1 MTIVSFPVL
10 YFLIGFI
17 LRLAAYLSCKN
28 YKYCWMYD
36 RDSIVAY
43 ILPILGI
50 CNALLINLF
59 MLRVFH
65 VAAILKCETKEE
77 EVQTEKW
84 INYIRFA
91 YLPSYFIIKVL
102 IFLTE
107 LAIFT
112 NRPFSPVTFVS
123 LIVILNMLKECL
135 TATLG
140 IYVLI
145 FAYRLQNIIE
155 ELKFTW
161 GNSPPAIARLRT
173 LRNYLLMMGLT
184 YLLVDVL
191 YSVVFPAFEVTLVLE
206 PNNDE

>member
-1 MTIVSFPVL
+1 
-10 YFLIGFI
+10 
-17 LRLAAYLSCKN
+17 
-28 YKYCWMYD
+28 
-36 RDSIVAY
+36 
-43 ILPILGI
+43 
-50 CNALLINLF
+50 

-77 EVQTEKW
+77 EVETEKW
-84 INYIRFA
+84 INIIRFV
-91 YLPSYFIIKVL
+91 YLPSYFMIKVL

-112 NRPFSPVTFVS
+112 NRPFSPATFVS

-161 GNSPPAIARLRT
+161 GNSPPAITRLRT
-173 LRNYLLMMGLT
+173 LRNYLLMMGLI

-206 PNNDE
+206 PNDDE